1 MSIPVQGQVIEVTV
15 VGCNQLKNTEWISKQ
30 DPYVCLE
37 YGHTKYRTRTCQ
49 DGGKNPNF
57 QERFVFTLREGMVE
71 CVVEVWNS
79 NRLSVDDFI
88 GGGRIQLMKAPS
100 QGVDDGL
107 WPLMDKK
114 GRPAGEVRI
123 MMRNVTGNN
132 AAGVGGVG
140 MHGPSAPAFTGAP
153 PLYSPPP
160 PFSQWGP
167 SAGAPPGYHPP
178 SVNSYQS
185 FPSNPPA
192 YPNNSPGYPPYAG
205 GFAPPPGPYPP
216 QNAYHYPPGSSYPP
230 HPY

>member
-1 MSIPVQGQVIEVTV
+1 MSIQVHGQVIEVTV
-15 VGCNQLKNTEWISKQ
+15 VGCIQLKNTEWISKQ

-57 QERFVFTLREGMVE
+57 EERFVFTLREGMVE

-79 NRLSVDDFI
+79 SRLSVDDFI
-88 GGGRIQLMKAPS
+88 GG
-100 QGVDDGL
+100 
-107 WPLMDKK
+107 

-132 AAGVGGVG
+132 PAGVGGVG
-140 MHGPSAPAFTGAP
+140 MHMHGPSAPAFPGAR

-167 SAGAPPGYHPP
+167 PAAAPPGYSP
-178 SVNSYQS
+178 SSFNSYQS

-216 QNAYHYPPGSSYPP
+216 QNPYHYPPGKGFGLVAFPLLL
-230 HPY
+230 HGTMV

>member
-1 MSIPVQGQVIEVTV
+1 
-15 VGCNQLKNTEWISKQ
+15 
-30 DPYVCLE
+30 
-37 YGHTKYRTRTCQ
+37 
-49 DGGKNPNF
+49 
-57 QERFVFTLREGMVE
+57 MVE
-71 CVVEVWNS
+71 CVVEVWNN

-123 MMRNVTGNN
+123 MMRNVTGNCDFIYKQIM
-132 AAGVGGVG
+132 AFPEPCRGWGVA
-140 MHGPSAPAFTGAP
+140 MHGPSAPAFPGAP

-167 SAGAPPGYHPP
+167 PGGIPPGYLPP

-185 FPSNPPA
+185 FPSNHPA
-192 YPNNSPGYPPYAG
+192 YPNNSPAYPPYAG
-205 GFAPPPGPYPP
+205 GFAPPPGPYPSAFQASPP
-216 QNAYHYPPGSSYPP
+216 QNQYHYPPGKSFVHVAFPLLL
-230 HPY
+230 HGTMVRIII

>member
-1 MSIPVQGQVIEVTV
+1 
-15 VGCNQLKNTEWISKQ
+15 
-30 DPYVCLE
+30 
-37 YGHTKYRTRTCQ
+37 
-49 DGGKNPNF
+49 
-57 QERFVFTLREGMVE
+57 MVE

-88 GGGRIQLMKAPS
+88 GGGRIQFMKAPS

-123 MMRNVTGNN
+123 MMRNVTGN
-132 AAGVGGVG
+132 
-140 MHGPSAPAFTGAP
+140 HFQLHRRSTHH
-153 PLYSPPP
+153 LH

-167 SAGAPPGYHPP
+167 PAAAPPGYSP
-178 SVNSYQS
+178 SSFNSYQS

-216 QNAYHYPPGSSYPP
+216 QNPYHYPPGKSFGLVAFPLLL
-230 HPY
+230 HGTMV